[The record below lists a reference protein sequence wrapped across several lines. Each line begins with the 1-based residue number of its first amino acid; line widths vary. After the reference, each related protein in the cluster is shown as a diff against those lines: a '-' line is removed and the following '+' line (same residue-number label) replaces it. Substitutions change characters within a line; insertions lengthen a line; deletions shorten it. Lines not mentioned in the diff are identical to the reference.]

1 MKIVVE
7 NKIPYLT
14 EAVLQI
20 SDDVTFLA
28 AEEFTADSIK
38 DADVLIIR
46 TRVKCNEQLLK
57 DTSVRFIAT
66 ATIGYDHIDTAYCK
80 KHNIVWKNAPGCNA
94 NSVCQYVESCLYLY
108 SKIYSKN
115 LNNLTL
121 GIIGVGHVGSKVAS
135 LAKKMGM
142 NVMLNDPL
150 RSLTEKDFTSIDIKT
165 ICENADIITFHTP
178 LVKDGDYPTY
188 HLGNYNFFKS
198 LQKRPL
204 IINTSRGEVL
214 ITSAIKS
221 ALRDNLIEQAI
232 LDVWENEPNIDL
244 NLLNEVFIGT
254 PHIAGYSADGKA
266 LASQMAVQA
275 VADFYNIP
283 ISIVITPPIEIGKSY
298 VISARSYPEA
308 VLAVYNPIL
317 DSNELKSVPSRFEWF
332 RSHYPIRRELA
343 TFAIKLH

>member
-7 NKIPYLT
+7 NKIPY
-14 EAVLQI
+14 I
-20 SDDVTFLA
+20 SDTISRISSDVTFLA
-28 AEEFTADSIK
+28 AEEFTPNSIK
-38 DADVLIIR
+38 DAEVLIIR

-57 DTSVRFIAT
+57 GTSVKFIAT

-80 KHNIVWKNAPGCNA
+80 NHDIVWKNAPGCNA

-108 SKIYSKN
+108 AKTYLKE
-115 LNNLTL
+115 LQNLTI

-135 LAKKMGM
+135 LAEKLGM
-142 NVMLNDPL
+142 KTLLNDPL
-150 RSLTEKDFTSIDIKT
+150 KELAEDEFTSIDIKE
-165 ICENADIITFHTP
+165 ICEKADIITFHTP

-188 HLGNYNFFKS
+188 HLGDYNFFKS

-214 ITSAIKS
+214 DTREVKK
-221 ALRDNLIEQAI
+221 ALKNNLIEQAI
-232 LDVWENEPNIDL
+232 LDVWEKEPNIDL
-244 NLLNEVFIGT
+244 ELLEKVFIGT

-283 ISIVITPPIEIGKSY
+283 VSIVIAPPVEICKSY
-298 VISARSYPEA
+298 VISAKSYPEA
-308 VLAVYNPIL
+308 VLVAYNPIL
-317 DSNELKSVPSRFEWF
+317 DSNNLKSSPIRFEWF

-343 TFAIKLH
+343 TFDIKLH